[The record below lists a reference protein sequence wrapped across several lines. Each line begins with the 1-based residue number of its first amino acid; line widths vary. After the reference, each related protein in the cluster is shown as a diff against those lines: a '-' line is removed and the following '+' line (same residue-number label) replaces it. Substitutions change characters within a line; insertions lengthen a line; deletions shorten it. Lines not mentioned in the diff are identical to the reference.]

1 MTGGGLIDVDSAAA
15 IKVDNHLPADWEADT
30 MRSEV
35 ARALTRGPRIFAPR
49 WLYDDRGSAL
59 FDEITRLDAYYP
71 TEAER
76 SILYGHADEIVA
88 STGADVVIELGSGT
102 GDKTRALLDAFWAD
116 GRIRRFVPLDVS
128 QATLVDAASALA
140 SRYPG
145 LEVHAL
151 VGDFTRHL
159 QFLPEGGRRLVVFL
173 GGTIGNLYVEERR
186 AFLGALADRLQPG
199 DSLLLGIDLLKPVQR
214 IVDAYDDPHGVT
226 GAFVANVLHVLN
238 REVGAN
244 FDVGAFDY
252 VPLWDAREERM
263 DLRLRPSEPQQV
275 HVSALDLDVLL
286 AAGEELHVEI
296 SAKFRAERIIGELS
310 ELGFDTHD
318 LWTDDHGDFGLLLAA
333 RR

>member
-1 MTGGGLIDVDSAAA
+1 MDAEDVDRSGTV
-15 IKVDNHLPADWEADT
+15 KVDNHLPQGWAADT
-30 MRSEV
+30 MREDV
-35 ARALTRGPRIFAPR
+35 ARALTSQPRILAPR

-76 SILYGHADEIVA
+76 SILNAHADEIVTV
-88 STGADVVIELGSGT
+88 TGADIVIELGSGT
-102 GDKTRALLDAFWAD
+102 GDKTRTLLDAFWAG

-128 QATLVDAASALA
+128 EATLVDAAAALA

-159 QFLPEGGRRLVVFL
+159 QFLPDDGRRLVVFL

-186 AFLGALADRLQPG
+186 AFLGALADRLHPG
-199 DSLLLGIDLLKPVQR
+199 DSLLLGVDLVKPVQR
-214 IVDAYDDPHGVT
+214 IVDAYDDPEGIT

-238 REVGAN
+238 RTVGAD

-275 HVSALDLDVLL
+275 RIAELDLDVAL

-296 SAKFRAERIIGELS
+296 SAKFRPERIIGELG
-310 ELGFDTHD
+310 ELGFDTRER
-318 LWTDDHGDFGLLLAA
+318 WTDDHGDFGLLLAV